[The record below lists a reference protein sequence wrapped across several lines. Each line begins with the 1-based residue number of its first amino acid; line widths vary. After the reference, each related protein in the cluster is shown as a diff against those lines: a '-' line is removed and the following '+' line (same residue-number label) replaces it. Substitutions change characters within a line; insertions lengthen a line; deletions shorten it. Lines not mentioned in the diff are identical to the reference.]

1 MSSFA
6 TLYPALAD
14 RLATTVPAL
23 GWIDLDQGQLDPGQL
38 DHEYPLPFDAGVVL
52 IDFDEADWH
61 DIGEGIQRGECQ
73 VRMTLAVRVVADSYQ
88 ASSQR
93 TGAIA
98 KLSLLGDIH
107 RALNHFD
114 GGGAFGALVRTYS
127 RKEASQ
133 LPGVW
138 VYSMGYKVL
147 LTDTGGY
154 DGATET
160 VSGVEPVGRAG
171 FVLPTSP
178 SSR

>member
-14 RLATTVPAL
+14 RLAAQVPDL
-23 GWIDLDQGQLDPGQL
+23 GWIDLDQGQLDNV
-38 DHEYPLPFDAGVVL
+38 DAEYPLPFDAGVCL

-61 DIGEGIQRGECQ
+61 DIGQGIQRGECQ
-73 VRMTLAVRVVADSYQ
+73 VRVTLAVRVVADSYQ
-88 ASSQR
+88 RSSQR
-93 TGAIA
+93 GAALA
-98 KLSLLGDIH
+98 KLELLGDVH
-107 RALNHFD
+107 AALQHFD
-114 GGGAFGALVRTYS
+114 GGGAFGALVRVYS
-127 RKEASQ
+127 RKEVSQ

-160 VSGVEPVGRAG
+160 VSGVEQVGRP
-171 FVLPTSP
+171 FVLTT
-178 SSR
+178 

>member
-14 RLATTVPAL
+14 RLAAKVPVL

-38 DHEYPLPFDAGVVL
+38 EMEYPMPFDAGVCL

-61 DIGEGIQRGECQ
+61 DIGQGIQRGEAQ
-73 VRMTLAVRVVADSYQ
+73 VRVSLAVRVVADSYQ
-88 ASSQR
+88 QSSQR
-93 TGAIA
+93 TAALA
-98 KLSLLGDIH
+98 KLSLLGDVH

-147 LTDTGGY
+147 LTDVDGY
-154 DGATET
+154 DGATAT
-160 VSGVEPVGRAG
+160 VSGLEPVGRAG
-171 FVLPTSP
+171 FVIP
-178 SSR
+178 

>member
-1 MSSFA
+1 MSTFA

-14 RLATTVPAL
+14 RLRTKCAAL
-23 GWIDLDQGQLDPGQL
+23 GWIDLDQGQLDPSQL
-38 DHEYPLPFDAGVVL
+38 EMEYPLPFDAGVAL

-61 DIGEGIQRGECQ
+61 DIGQGIQRGECQ
-73 VRMTLAVRVVADSYQ
+73 VRISLAVRVVADSYQ
-88 ASSQR
+88 QSSQR
-93 TGAIA
+93 AAALA
-98 KLSLLGDIH
+98 KLSLLGDVH

-147 LTDTGGY
+147 LTDTDGY
-154 DGATET
+154 DGATAT
-160 VSGVEPVGRAG
+160 VSGVEAVGRPG
-171 FVLPTSP
+171 FLLP
-178 SSR
+178 